1 MAVPVETKVKAS
13 TAAAAVSGIALWL
26 IGRYVFRGAAVP
38 DVLQSW
44 IYTLAPAVVTFGA
57 GYIAKHTSRSAAPP
71 VITVNVPAGAGADV
85 GRQVAAAVK
94 AYEGRRGTFVQP
106 EVGLPPDYD
115 PPSAALTPPPEKTLQ
130 PPAALE

>member
-1 MAVPVETKVKAS
+1 MVTPVETKVKAS

-26 IGRYVFRGAAVP
+26 IGRYVFRGTAVP

-44 IYTLAPAVVTFGA
+44 IYALAPAVVTFGA
-57 GYIAKHTSRSAAPP
+57 GYIAKHTSRALPP

-85 GRQVAAAVK
+85 GRQVAAAIK

-106 EVGLPPDYD
+106 EVGLPPGYE
-115 PPSAALTPPPEKTLQ
+115 PPSAALTPPQEKTLQ
-130 PPAALE
+130 PPAAPE

>member
-1 MAVPVETKVKAS
+1 MTMPVETKVKAS

-57 GYIAKHTSRSAAPP
+57 GYLAKHTARPAAP
-71 VITVNVPAGAGADV
+71 VITVNTTNPAGASEDIS
-85 GRQVAAAVK
+85 RQVAAAIRAQGFK
-94 AYEGRRGTFVQP
+94 TGGFPRAHASP
-106 EVGLPPDYD
+106 EPD
-115 PPSAALTPPPEKTLQ
+115 PAPQPEKTLR
-130 PPAALE
+130 PPAGPE